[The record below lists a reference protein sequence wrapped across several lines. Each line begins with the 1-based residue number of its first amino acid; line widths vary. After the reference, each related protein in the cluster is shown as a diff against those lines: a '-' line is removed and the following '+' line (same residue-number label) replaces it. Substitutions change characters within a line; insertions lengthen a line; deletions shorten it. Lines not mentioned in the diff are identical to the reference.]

1 MLKLSL
7 AAVLVYGATA
17 VSTDAKGQAS
27 VDPLRNL
34 FDEQTAKDIIELI
47 TVPDD
52 EKIEQI
58 KKYWDDQKD

>member
-1 MLKLSL
+1 MFKLSL

-17 VSTDAKGQAS
+17 VRTDAKGQAAA
-27 VDPLRNL
+27 DPLRNL